1 MKNTTPKK
9 TTTSTSNMTPVI
21 EEMHAML
28 TELLAKQRLTI
39 QEESDRLAFEK
50 TDAGKAEKAEKEW
63 KAFVFEENQ
72 RRAIEQYKIL
82 NVRAAPVASQPQAKF
97 NPKRWWL
104 SLLDW

>member
-1 MKNTTPKK
+1 MKSTTPKK
-9 TTTSTSNMTPVI
+9 TTISTSNMTPVI

-50 TDAGKAEKAEKEW
+50 SDAGRAEKAEKEW
-63 KAFVFEENQ
+63 KTFVLEENE
-72 RRAIEQYKIL
+72 RRAIEQNEIL
-82 NVRAAPVASQPQAKF
+82 NVRAALAASELQAKV
-97 NPKRWWL
+97 NTKRWWL